1 MRTPLDSAVE
11 LDDLLEATRG
21 SCPEVWEG
29 PERCNLAHGRRFVS
43 GSKRAKSRSHGTPA
57 DRPAD
62 PVPRWP
68 GDPRPGRN
76 EQPALA
82 RFRLTPAAGKDDLQQ

>member
-43 GSKRAKSRSHGTPA
+43 GSNERNLVLTE
-57 DRPAD
+57 
-62 PVPRWP
+62 
-68 GDPRPGRN
+68 PRPIG
-76 EQPALA
+76 P
-82 RFRLTPAAGKDDLQQ
+82 LTPFRAGLAILVPAETSSQRLLDSG